1 MSEFETG
8 FREPVFETEKSEKTD
23 FPVFAIFSSIFL
35 KNPILIER
43 IFSIFLTYYV
53 PTTIN
58 NLYSARSKLGFWEN
72 CTVFFESQ
80 FLESVFLEKS
90 QFFIFLIANN
100 FFTFWLQKISLASK
114 CVFLM
119 FFMIYISKNLLKSFL
134 KLKTTKV

>member
-90 QFFIFLIANN
+90 QFFIFLSRIIFSCFDFKKFHLRQNV
-100 FFTFWLQKISLASK
+100 FFWCFSWYIFQKI
-114 CVFLM
+114 
-119 FFMIYISKNLLKSFL
+119 Y
-134 KLKTTKV
+134 